1 MCNFVVKKKKKGRNF
16 EAGFLIRS
24 DVFNDFI
31 Q

>member
-1 MCNFVVKKKKKGRNF
+1 MCNFVVKKKGRNF